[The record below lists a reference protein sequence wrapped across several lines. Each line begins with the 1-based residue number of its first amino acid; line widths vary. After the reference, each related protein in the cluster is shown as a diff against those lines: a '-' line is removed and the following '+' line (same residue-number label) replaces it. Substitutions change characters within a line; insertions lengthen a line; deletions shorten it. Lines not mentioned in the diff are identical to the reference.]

1 MTSKPSSKPSKNNP
15 KITPH
20 FCKKNSHMLTHLP
33 QSKIK
38 TQHPRH
44 FHTHSAITPSGS
56 LGKVKGNGDRMR
68 HFLLFIGD
76 WW

>member
-1 MTSKPSSKPSKNNP
+1 MFSH
-15 KITPH
+15 H
-20 FCKKNSHMLTHLP
+20 FCKKNSHMLTRL
-33 QSKIK
+33 QKLRTK
-38 TQHPRH
+38 TQHTRH
-44 FHTHSAITPSGS
+44 FPTCLPTAPSGS